1 MPCLTMSGYPGR
13 WVTMKKRPALLSYR
27 LRISLTM
34 ALFAIIPFSIM
45 SVIFIGAEKTKWEQT
60 ALSQYSQVLE
70 LSREQ
75 LSRGFQE
82 MENKIL
88 YVKSDASIRNCLNK
102 MQKLNL
108 SEKLEFISELREVE
122 SAITV
127 DSEHLTL
134 RWYSVYSDYTYGEYC
149 YKMEDLIHSYGEE
162 DSNLQKINELENNE
176 MLTLVRKQPNG
187 EDQYVAYVYTKIDND
202 NGEDHILEMSI
213 PIDTM
218 VFAVQTELPEN
229 CFMGAKLVMNDESQV
244 VTLRGS
250 EAQARACLEE
260 YYKTGECRGY
270 YPLET
275 TLSEYPGSRITC
287 LMQENYVW
295 KLTQG
300 SMTILI
306 SIFVVLIL
314 MVLAG
319 SYITSRLLT
328 RKVIHFI
335 EHVNYELSDEEA
347 KKNYEKHKGKDFT
360 DIEQRISELVYS
372 SREYG
377 KQLEAY
383 EVEKKQMELELLQM
397 RFNPHFLY
405 NTLGSIRYQ
414 VKEERIRKSIDS
426 LIAYYRIVLSKGS
439 LFISIESEIQMIQE
453 YLKLQTFAFDL
464 KNVQYVYEIEEDV
477 KECIIVKHLLQPIVE
492 NALEHGV
499 RGTDTEATITVR
511 ARLQD
516 ENVVFEVEDTG
527 VGMTQEQITLVTT
540 KPPRGFQLGGYGVY
554 NVIQRIKAYYGQEYG
569 VEFFS
574 QLGKGTRVVI
584 TIPRMIDTDEEP
596 A

>member
-1 MPCLTMSGYPGR
+1 MM
-13 WVTMKKRPALLSYR
+13 
-27 LRISLTM
+27 I
-34 ALFAIIPFSIM
+34 
-45 SVIFIGAEKTKWEQT
+45 
-60 ALSQYSQVLE
+60 
-70 LSREQ
+70 
-75 LSRGFQE
+75 
-82 MENKIL
+82 
-88 YVKSDASIRNCLNK
+88 
-102 MQKLNL
+102 
-108 SEKLEFISELREVE
+108 
-122 SAITV
+122 
-127 DSEHLTL
+127 
-134 RWYSVYSDYTYGEYC
+134 
-149 YKMEDLIHSYGEE
+149 
-162 DSNLQKINELENNE
+162 
-176 MLTLVRKQPNG
+176 
-187 EDQYVAYVYTKIDND
+187 
-202 NGEDHILEMSI
+202 
-213 PIDTM
+213 
-218 VFAVQTELPEN
+218 
-229 CFMGAKLVMNDESQV
+229 
-244 VTLRGS
+244 
-250 EAQARACLEE
+250 
-260 YYKTGECRGY
+260 
-270 YPLET
+270 
-275 TLSEYPGSRITC
+275 
-287 LMQENYVW
+287 
-295 KLTQG
+295 
-300 SMTILI
+300 ILI